1 MEPVLW
7 EEAFS
12 SSPSDHGILLPATSE
27 MLALSHTEDRV
38 AAPGTEQESRSKP
51 KLQNSRQER
60 NKTQPGAG
68 AWTAGAVSMQPQIN
82 AFPGTTGSISMAHH
96 SHHPHHHGHP
106 FQTLAFIQNP
116 SLSWAL
122 ARWPTSHWRYRE
134 PTGDVFLH
142 LETLRQSQNRFRPL
156 RISGTCEK

>member
-1 MEPVLW
+1 MHSALLHQTT
-7 EEAFS
+7 AS
-12 SSPSDHGILLPATSE
+12 SSLPRVRCWPSVIPRTGWQHL
-27 MLALSHTEDRV
+27 V
-38 AAPGTEQESRSKP
+38 RSKRVEP
-51 KLQNSRQER
+51 NQNSSQER

-96 SHHPHHHGHP
+96 SHHPHYHGHP

-134 PTGDVFLH
+134 PTGGVFLH
-142 LETLRQSQNRFRPL
+142 LETLRQSQNQFRPL